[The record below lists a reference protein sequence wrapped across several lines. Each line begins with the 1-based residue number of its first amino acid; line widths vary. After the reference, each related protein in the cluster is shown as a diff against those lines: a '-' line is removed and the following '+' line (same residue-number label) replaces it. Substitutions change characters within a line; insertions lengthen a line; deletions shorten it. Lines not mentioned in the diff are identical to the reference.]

1 MKICVY
7 SSYAWIK
14 IANNYGSILQYFA
27 LQTYLE
33 KQGHNVFWLRFNP
46 PNKKTFKYIIANF
59 LLKRK
64 DRNRD
69 YQHQNLQ
76 GFQEFE
82 DKYLHESPIEYHSYS
97 QLKKNPPKANIYITG
112 SDQVWAG
119 LSPER
124 YLKFAPNKSI
134 KISYAASFGSPKTGI
149 LNKILFTWRL
159 KNLDSI
165 SVREKIGIE
174 YCKNFKRNDAIWV
187 CDPSLLLE
195 KSEYET
201 LLENKPTINSPYI
214 FTYWVNPI
222 QDLKNISWL
231 EIINYAKN
239 NSLETVTTAIQGA
252 EFAFDPKTLKSP
264 APLEW
269 LQLIHD
275 AKYVITSSFHGVA
288 FSIVMKVPFLVMP
301 QSGNSSAE
309 NLRFYDLLNSLGLT
323 SRVFNKNETLK
334 KQLEAPINWKEVNKN
349 INSLRNTSFNFLKK
363 AIGE

>member
-82 DKYLHESPIEYHSYS
+82 NNYLHETPLEYHSYS
-97 QLKKNPPKANIYITG
+97 QLKKNPPKANVYITG

-124 YLKFAPNKSI
+124 YLKFAPKESI

-159 KNLDSI
+159 KNINSI

-195 KSEYET
+195 RSEYET
-201 LLENKPTINSPYI
+201 FLENEPTIDSPYI

-222 QDLKNISWL
+222 QNLNYIYWK
-231 EIINYAKN
+231 EITNYAQN
-239 NSLETVTTAIQGA
+239 NNLGTITTAIQGA
-252 EFAFDPKTLKSP
+252 EFAFDSNKLKSP
-264 APLEW
+264 NPLEW
-269 LQLIHD
+269 LKLIHD

-288 FSIVMKVPFLVMP
+288 FSIVMRTPFLVIP
-301 QSGNSSAE
+301 QTGNSAAE
-309 NLRFYDLLNSLGLT
+309 NLRFYDLLNSLGL
-323 SRVFNKNETLK
+323 SNRIFNKHETLK
-334 KQLEAPINWKEVNKN
+334 EQLESPIDWNKVTVN
-349 INSLRNTSFNFLKK
+349 INTLRNVSFDFLKK
-363 AIGE
+363 AIEE